1 MLAGVPFGISAL
13 VLAEVTYGA
22 HAGAVRNPKLLTQ
35 LEWMLALVETAMRAL
50 PLNADAAELAGEL
63 RARQPLP
70 PTGRRRRPGQ
80 RPGPRIGWI
89 MDLFIAA
96 TAWVHGFDVVTYNVD
111 DFAAIAALLPSDLEA
126 GLKIL
131 QPDSL

>member
-1 MLAGVPFGISAL
+1 
-13 VLAEVTYGA
+13 VLSEVTYGA
-22 HAGAVRNPKLLTQ
+22 HSGAIRNPKLLTQ
-35 LEWMLALVETAMRAL
+35 LDWFLALTAAAMRAL

-80 RPGPRIGWI
+80 RSEQRIGWI
-89 MDLFIAA
+89 MDLFITA
-96 TAWVHGFDVVTYNVD
+96 TAWVHGYDVVTYNVD
-111 DFAAIAALLPSDLEA
+111 DFSAIAGLLPSADPENTLR
-126 GLKIL
+126 IL